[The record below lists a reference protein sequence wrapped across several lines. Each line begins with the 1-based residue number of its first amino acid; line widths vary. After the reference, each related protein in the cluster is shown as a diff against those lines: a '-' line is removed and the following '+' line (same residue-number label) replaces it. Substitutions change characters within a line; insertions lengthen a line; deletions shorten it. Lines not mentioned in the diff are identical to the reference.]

1 MTNDPPH
8 SLIFFEVLKSRAAR
22 LLSEAL
28 VVEAL
33 GCLSN
38 VTRLQI
44 YRLLV
49 RTGRNGLVAGEIGN
63 KLRLPASNLSFH
75 LKSLLHTELVSVEQQ
90 GRYQRYRANI
100 PLMLRIIAYL
110 TENCCSDEP
119 TQCDAFRS
127 AVPDLRPF
135 LPPLVDR
142 ADQTT

>member
-1 MTNDPPH
+1 M
-8 SLIFFEVLKSRAAR
+8 LKQQSEGR
-22 LLSEAL
+22 LSESL

-49 RTGRNGLVAGEIGN
+49 RAGSNGRVAGEIGDE
-63 KLRLPASNLSFH
+63 LRLPASNLSFH
-75 LKSLLHTELVSVEQQ
+75 LKSLSHTELVSVEQQ

-100 PLMLRIIAYL
+100 PLMLRVIAYL
-110 TENCCSDEP
+110 TENCCSDDP
-119 TQCDAFRS
+119 AQCEAFRS

-135 LPPLVDR
+135 LPPLADR
-142 ADQTT
+142 TNKTK